1 MNRLSQILNLAKT
14 KNVDLKSQRS
24 NLWDKIILLCKEKKS
39 NDFFIYEYIE
49 NTEIVVLCK
58 HAKKQANNIANLLF
72 NDISKYITV
81 HSYLRGKE
89 NIISIDGSKSI
100 YLYENELSNTL
111 DIKQD
116 ALSNIHRIFYLSRV
130 IYHPSIL
137 LDLINDKKLKN
148 TQIVIFQELL
158 NCFKRLLRNN
168 PNNIY
173 LEEISKKIEGGRI
186 NKKNIII
193 KKNNREEEDI
203 NIYLENIISGYE
215 SLLYYNNKKYI
226 TASSSNSWELIK
238 SIKNKLNR
246 SKFNKHNYDRF
257 YYEISQNFIY
267 NDFRL
272 KRIALID
279 KKTNIVVL
287 YIFNNLEY
295 EAMPCVEKKILDI
308 VMLRYELYNII
319 FPTQQKALN
328 KLSGDKLINDIN
340 IKLEKIFTIF
350 REFILKKNTN
360 IEELS
365 YAGEY
370 KEDKVEKIR
379 LGGEMIRL

>member
-1 MNRLSQILNLAKT
+1 
-14 KNVDLKSQRS
+14 
-24 NLWDKIILLCKEKKS
+24 
-39 NDFFIYEYIE
+39 
-49 NTEIVVLCK
+49 
-58 HAKKQANNIANLLF
+58 
-72 NDISKYITV
+72 
-81 HSYLRGKE
+81 
-89 NIISIDGSKSI
+89 
-100 YLYENELSNTL
+100 
-111 DIKQD
+111 
-116 ALSNIHRIFYLSRV
+116 
-130 IYHPSIL
+130 
-137 LDLINDKKLKN
+137 
-148 TQIVIFQELL
+148 
-158 NCFKRLLRNN
+158 
-168 PNNIY
+168 
-173 LEEISKKIEGGRI
+173 
-186 NKKNIII
+186 
-193 KKNNREEEDI
+193 
-203 NIYLENIISGYE
+203 
-215 SLLYYNNKKYI
+215 
-226 TASSSNSWELIK
+226 
-238 SIKNKLNR
+238 LNR